1 MLLLLLL
8 LAPKEVDGRFPIFGP
23 TPIIPPFPT
32 PLMIGGGKSIFSLRI
47 FLALGIPK
55 LAQELSV
62 FSSSDSSSS
71 KTALGIMSCR
81 DRARSKAACSSGV
94 KIGGGG
100 DEGGGDAAPLGY
112 PYPSPPWMVG
122 SPYKGPLLLV
132 LLASLS

>member
-1 MLLLLLL
+1 MLLLLV
-8 LAPKEVDGRFPIFGP
+8 PKEVDGRFPILGP

-32 PLMIGGGKSIFSLRI
+32 PLIIGGGRSIFSLRI
-47 FLALGIPK
+47 FLTFGIPK

-94 KIGGGG
+94 KMGGGG
-100 DEGGGDAAPLGY
+100 DEGGGVASLGY
-112 PYPSPPWMVG
+112 PLIPPYPPLPLIVG
-122 SPYKGPLLLV
+122 SPYKGPLLAPPATV
-132 LLASLS
+132 S